1 MQNKYRIAILFSIC
15 FIFSVSSCKKYLNVN
30 TNPNVAQS
38 ATVQTLLPAAQLYVG
53 TALGVDMEIDGSI
66 LAQYWTES
74 PVASQYNQL
83 SQYAP
88 GQDYFSTPWSNL
100 YIAAE
105 NFYQLYKLADS
116 QKKKQYMAISLLM
129 QAYTFQLL
137 TDGWGDVPFSQA
149 LKGQFADGHVVNAK
163 YDAQADVYTGIM
175 AYIQKADSLLNPNDP
190 VLPGADDLIYGG
202 QMAQWQK
209 FSNTLKLRILLRQV
223 NINPTAA
230 QAGIT
235 ALFSKAATSNFI
247 GEGDDAKIAYGFNT
261 ANKNPLYAEEVGLT
275 GTQNLVGSKTI
286 IDSMNSDGD
295 YRSYIFYEH
304 LSNFSVA
311 GIPQGFIGNVTS
323 GTYSIVSYNV
333 AGDATNAQS
342 TNAPVNFLTSYES
355 YFLQAEAAARG
366 WAAGNDDSALFVQ
379 GIQAN
384 FDYYAAGLNNQN
396 ILWQDTA
403 GKYVLPSGDTL
414 AAPVYLT
421 GNFAFYTYM
430 HGDTTY
436 QTPPSISV
444 PAYWA
449 SYSKKMTLTQKLR
462 YIATQKWFCMCGN
475 QGFEA
480 WSEWRRTG
488 YPDFFPYSAS
498 SIKGNVFPKRFLYP
512 TSESTTDANFPGEQ
526 PFTAKVWWDLF

>member
-88 GQDYFSTPWSNL
+88 GQDYFSTPWANL
-100 YIAAE
+100 YTAAE

-149 LKGQFADGHVVNAK
+149 LKGQFADGHIVNAK

-175 AYIQKADSLLNPNDP
+175 AYIKHADSLLNPADP
-190 VLPGADDLIYGG
+190 VLPGADDLVYGG
-202 QMAQWQK
+202 HMDKWQK
-209 FSNTLKLRILLRQV
+209 FSNTLKLRILLRQSQ
-223 NINPTAA
+223 INPAAA

-235 ALFSKAATSNFI
+235 ALFSNPATNNFI
-247 GEGDDAKIAYGFNT
+247 GEGDDAKIAYGFNS
-261 ANKNPLYAEEVGLT
+261 ANKNPLYAEEVGLS

-342 TNAPVNFLTSYES
+342 SSAPVNFLTSYES

-384 FDYYAAGLNNQN
+384 FDYYAAGLNSQN

>member
-1 MQNKYRIAILFSIC
+1 
-15 FIFSVSSCKKYLNVN
+15 
-30 TNPNVAQS
+30 
-38 ATVQTLLPAAQLYVG
+38 
-53 TALGVDMEIDGSI
+53 
-66 LAQYWTES
+66 
-74 PVASQYNQL
+74 
-83 SQYAP
+83 
-88 GQDYFSTPWSNL
+88 
-100 YIAAE
+100 
-105 NFYQLYKLADS
+105 
-116 QKKKQYMAISLLM
+116 
-129 QAYTFQLL
+129 
-137 TDGWGDVPFSQA
+137 
-149 LKGQFADGHVVNAK
+149 
-163 YDAQADVYTGIM
+163 
-175 AYIQKADSLLNPNDP
+175 
-190 VLPGADDLIYGG
+190 
-202 QMAQWQK
+202 
-209 FSNTLKLRILLRQV
+209 
-223 NINPTAA
+223 
-230 QAGIT
+230 
-235 ALFSKAATSNFI
+235 
-247 GEGDDAKIAYGFNT
+247 
-261 ANKNPLYAEEVGLT
+261 
-275 GTQNLVGSKTI
+275 
-286 IDSMNSDGD
+286 MNSDGD

-311 GIPQGFIGNVTS
+311 GILQGFIGNVTS

-342 TNAPVNFLTSYES
+342 SSAPVNFLTSYES

-384 FDYYAAGLNNQN
+384 FDYYAAGLNSQN